1 MAAMSDSTSRP
12 GRRRTGG
19 PRYTDFQLSVG
30 LGPDLGARIGA
41 AAERYNVSKGI
52 VVRYALAAGM
62 RAALQRL
69 QREVPPDQRSSRPE
83 ADG

>member
-1 MAAMSDSTSRP
+1 MSYATSRP

-19 PRYTDFQLSVG
+19 PRYTDHPLNVG
-30 LGPDLGARIGA
+30 LGAELAGRIEA

-52 VVRYALAAGM
+52 VARYALEAGM

-69 QREVPPDQRSSRPE
+69 QREVPPELRPSRPE
-83 ADG
+83 ADA

>member
-1 MAAMSDSTSRP
+1 MSYATSRP

-19 PRYTDFQLSVG
+19 PNFTDYPLNVG
-30 LGPDLGARIGA
+30 LGPDLAARIVA
-41 AAERYNVSKGI
+41 AADRYNVSKGI
-52 VVRYALAAGM
+52 VARYAMEAGM

-69 QREVPPDQRSSRPE
+69 QREVPPELRPSRRE